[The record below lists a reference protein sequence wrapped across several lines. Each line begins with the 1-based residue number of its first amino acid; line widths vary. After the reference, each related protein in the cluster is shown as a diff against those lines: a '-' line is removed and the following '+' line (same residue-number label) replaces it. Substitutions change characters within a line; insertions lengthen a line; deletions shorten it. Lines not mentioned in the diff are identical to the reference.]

1 MSLTEKK
8 FKVFYTEQNDYREV
22 SFVPEM
28 VGGKEVYNVKNSLG
42 KHCGYVTEA
51 FLDALIRISDN
62 KDAHLTNNFMIRGLE
77 DEKKYINYLGRRII
91 LDAPGLIDM
100 LFCKFVNLRPTVYF
114 DDTDVEPL
122 TVIVNSKFD
131 IKNSNSVLDIKTNNN
146 MIDVGSL
153 KIYNVGKDINTIN
166 LWKISGENTN
176 GERATID
183 LNLATNRVG
192 NLNID
197 GFYGESA
204 FGGPYL
210 KLKCTNEEVA
220 PDVTILGY
228 TIDGNTND
236 KSEAGYI
243 HFETAGEFAAREGRA
258 YMPKTYA
265 FNGKEPSRIVSKKDG
280 IFLMNSNITLKSED
294 DLNPVSLVT
303 NGKILLKETDA
314 VLTGKNDID
323 GIFRCDPTAKQTRKS
338 SVWMRDVASESGIYL
353 KSKNSSECI
362 FRLGNSYLSNG
373 EKDIVMKGE
382 VSLVGVRLNN
392 EIKFKELTLEN
403 VNIRYSILNN
413 ISDLK
418 NAKISNSE
426 VENFNLTNKSKDT
439 QSFCFG
445 LGTIGYND
453 INEFYSP
460 KEGADIDKTI
470 YSSIKN
476 TSVTLWEGDWFH
488 DKVGKKV
495 YISNTIIEGDCTIE
509 TKYGNRNKAIPIT
522 IENSSLSRGYFSFGK
537 DDNKPISIINSEI
550 AYNVEAIN
558 LELIKTSAIKGPV
571 RFNGVTTIEDA
582 MIDKVNFKD
591 GKVTSI
597 VGGNYVSNGETIDGS
612 SYVLNSE
619 NTKAGKITEDLELL

>member
-1 MSLTEKK
+1 MSLEPKT
-8 FKVFYTEQNDYREV
+8 FKVNNIETKDYDEV
-22 SFVPEM
+22 HFIPAIVDN
-28 VGGKEVYNVKNSLG
+28 KEVYEVKNSSNI
-42 KHCGYVTEA
+42 HCGYVTEA
-51 FLDALIRISDN
+51 FLEALTKVNDEEGRVNQNFVVRQTQEWAGDITLSKGSDITLLSR
-62 KDAHLTNNFMIRGLE
+62 K
-77 DEKKYINYLGRRII
+77 II
-91 LDAPGLIDM
+91 LDAPKDPSKILVQGI
-100 LFCKFVNLRPTVYF
+100 VLRPTIYP
-114 DDTDVEPL
+114 EEMENKAL
-122 TVIVNSKFD
+122 TIATSCFR
-131 IKNSNSVLDIKTNNN
+131 IMSPFCPLDIKVNHDSLEAEAFS
-146 MIDVGSL
+146 IVRVGGTADKS
-153 KIYNVGKDINTIN
+153 V
-166 LWKISGENTN
+166 
-176 GERATID
+176 TID
-183 LNLATNRVG
+183 LDLATNRVG
-192 NLNID
+192 DLNID

-210 KLKCTNEEVA
+210 KLKCTNEEIA
-220 PDVTILGY
+220 PDINIFGY

-258 YMPKTYA
+258 YIPKSYGL
-265 FNGKEPSRIVSKKDG
+265 NGKEPSRIVSKKDG
-280 IFLMNSNITLKSED
+280 IFLMNSNITLKSDD
-294 DLNPVSLVT
+294 DLSPVSLVA
-303 NGKILLKETDA
+303 NGKILLKETDV
-314 VLTGKNDID
+314 VLTGKSDID

-338 SVWMRDVASESGIYL
+338 SVWMRYVASESGIYL

-373 EKDIVMKGE
+373 EKDIVIKGE
-382 VSLVGVRLNN
+382 SSLVGVRLNN
-392 EIKFKELTLEN
+392 EIKSKELTLEN

-426 VENFNLTNKSKDT
+426 VENFSLTNKSKDT

-476 TSVTLWEGDWFH
+476 TSVTLWDGDWFH

-522 IENSSLSRGYFSFGK
+522 IENSSLSRGYFSFVK
-537 DDNKPISIINSEI
+537 NDDRPISIINSEI

>member
-8 FKVFYTEQNDYREV
+8 FQVFNIETKDYDDV
-22 SFVPEM
+22 HFIPAIVD
-28 VGGKEVYNVKNSLG
+28 GKEVYEVKNSSKL
-42 KHCGYVTEA
+42 HCGYVTEA
-51 FLDALIRISDN
+51 FLEALIKVSDEN
-62 KDAHLTNNFMIRGLE
+62 GKLNQNFAVNNTQEWTGDVTLLSR
-77 DEKKYINYLGRRII
+77 KII
-91 LDAPGLIDM
+91 LDAPKDPSKILVQGI
-100 LFCKFVNLRPTVYF
+100 VLRPTIYP
-114 DDTDVEPL
+114 EEMENKAL
-122 TVIVNSKFD
+122 TIATNGCFRIMSPFCP
-131 IKNSNSVLDIKTNNN
+131 LDIKVNHNF
-146 MIDVGSL
+146 IEAESFSIVRVGGTADKS
-153 KIYNVGKDINTIN
+153 V
-166 LWKISGENTN
+166 
-176 GERATID
+176 TID
-183 LNLATNRVG
+183 LDLATNRVG
-192 NLNID
+192 DLNID
-197 GFYGESA
+197 GFYGKSA

-220 PDVTILGY
+220 PDITILGY

-258 YMPKTYA
+258 YIPKSYGL
-265 FNGKEPSRIVSKKDG
+265 NGKEPSKIVSKKDG
-280 IFLMNSNITLKSED
+280 IFLMNSNITLKSDD
-294 DLNPVSLVT
+294 DLSPVSLVT
-303 NGKILLKETDA
+303 NGKILLKETDM
-314 VLTGKNDID
+314 VLTGKSDID

-392 EIKFKELTLEN
+392 EIKSKELTLEN
-403 VNIRYSILNN
+403 VNIRYSILKN

-418 NAKISNSE
+418 NAKIANSE
-426 VENFNLTNKSKDT
+426 VENFSLTNKSKDT

-445 LGTIGYND
+445 LGTIAYND

-476 TSVTLWEGDWFH
+476 TSVTLWDGDWFH

-522 IENSSLSRGYFSFGK
+522 IENSSLSRGYFSFVK
-537 DDNKPISIINSEI
+537 NDDRPISIINSEI
-550 AYNVEAIN
+550 AYNVDAIN
-558 LELIKTSAIKGPV
+558 LDLIEASVIKGPV
-571 RFNGVTTIEDA
+571 RFNGVREIKDT
-582 MIDKVNFKD
+582 MIDQVNFEDSK
-591 GKVTSI
+591 I
-597 VGGNYVSNGETIDGS
+597 NEIEGGSYLANGETING
-612 SYVLNSE
+612 SE
-619 NTKAGKITEDLELL
+619 NTKTGKITEDLELL

>member
-1 MSLTEKK
+1 MSLKQQTFKVNNIEKK
-8 FKVFYTEQNDYREV
+8 DYDDV
-22 SFVPEM
+22 HFIPAIVDD
-28 VGGKEVYNVKNSLG
+28 KEVYEVKNNSNL
-42 KHCGYVTEA
+42 HCGYVTEA
-51 FLDALIRISDN
+51 FLEALIKVSN
-62 KDAHLTNNFMIRGLE
+62 ENGKLNQNFAVNNTQEWTGDVTLLSR
-77 DEKKYINYLGRRII
+77 KII
-91 LDAPGLIDM
+91 LDAPKEPSKILVQGI
-100 LFCKFVNLRPTVYF
+100 VLRPTIYP
-114 DDTDVEPL
+114 DKIDKGNKAL
-122 TVIVNSKFD
+122 TIATNGCFRIMSPFCP
-131 IKNSNSVLDIKTNNN
+131 LDIKVNHDFIEAESFSIVRIGGTA
-146 MIDVGSL
+146 DKSV
-153 KIYNVGKDINTIN
+153 
-166 LWKISGENTN
+166 
-176 GERATID
+176 TID
-183 LNLATNRVG
+183 LDLATNRVG
-192 NLNID
+192 DLNID

-220 PDVTILGY
+220 PDITILGY

-303 NGKILLKETDA
+303 NGKILLKETDM
-314 VLTGKNDID
+314 VLTGKSDID

-392 EIKFKELTLEN
+392 EIKSKELTLEN
-403 VNIRYSILNN
+403 VNIRYSILKN

-418 NAKISNSE
+418 NAKIANSE
-426 VENFNLTNKSKDT
+426 VENFNLINKSKNTD
-439 QSFCFG
+439 SFCFG

-476 TSVTLWEGDWFH
+476 TSVTLWDGDWFH

-495 YISNTIIEGDCTIE
+495 HISNTIIEGDCTIE
-509 TKYGNRNKAIPIT
+509 TKCRNRNKAIPIN

-537 DDNKPISIINSEI
+537 DDDRPISITNSEI
-550 AYNVEAIN
+550 AYNVDAIN
-558 LELIKTSAIKGPV
+558 LDLIEASVIKGPV
-571 RFNGVTTIEDA
+571 RFNGVREIRDA
-582 MIDKVNFKD
+582 MIDQVNFEDSKINKIEGGSYLAN
-591 GKVTSI
+591 GKI
-597 VGGNYVSNGETIDGS
+597 IEG
-612 SYVLNSE
+612 SE
-619 NTKAGKITEDLELL
+619 NTKTGKITEDLEIL

>member
-1 MSLTEKK
+1 MSLEPKT
-8 FKVFYTEQNDYREV
+8 FKVNNIETKDYDEV
-22 SFVPEM
+22 HFIPAIVDN
-28 VGGKEVYNVKNSLG
+28 KEVYEVKNSSNI
-42 KHCGYVTEA
+42 HCGYVTEA
-51 FLDALIRISDN
+51 FLEALTKVNDEEGRVNQNFVVRQTQEWAGDITLSKGSDITLLSR
-62 KDAHLTNNFMIRGLE
+62 K
-77 DEKKYINYLGRRII
+77 II
-91 LDAPGLIDM
+91 LDAPKDPSKILVQGI
-100 LFCKFVNLRPTVYF
+100 VLRPTIYP
-114 DDTDVEPL
+114 EEMENKAL
-122 TVIVNSKFD
+122 TIATSCFR
-131 IKNSNSVLDIKTNNN
+131 IMSPFCPLDIKVNHDSLEAEAFS
-146 MIDVGSL
+146 IVRVGGTADKS
-153 KIYNVGKDINTIN
+153 V
-166 LWKISGENTN
+166 
-176 GERATID
+176 TID
-183 LNLATNRVG
+183 LDLATNRVG
-192 NLNID
+192 DLNID

-210 KLKCTNEEVA
+210 KLKCTNEEIA
-220 PDVTILGY
+220 PDINIFGY

-258 YMPKTYA
+258 YIPKSYGL
-265 FNGKEPSRIVSKKDG
+265 NGKEPSRIVSKKDG
-280 IFLMNSNITLKSED
+280 IFLMNSNITLKSDD
-294 DLNPVSLVT
+294 DLSPVSLVA
-303 NGKILLKETDA
+303 NGKILLKETDV
-314 VLTGKNDID
+314 VLTGKSDID

-338 SVWMRDVASESGIYL
+338 SVWMRYVASESGIYL

-373 EKDIVMKGE
+373 EKDIVIKGE
-382 VSLVGVRLNN
+382 SSLVGVRLNN
-392 EIKFKELTLEN
+392 EIKSKELTLEN

-426 VENFNLTNKSKDT
+426 VENFSLTNKSKDT

-476 TSVTLWEGDWFH
+476 TSVTLWDGDWFH

-558 LELIKTSAIKGPV
+558 LDLIEASVIKGPV
-571 RFNGVTTIEDA
+571 RFNGVREIKDT
-582 MIDKVNFKD
+582 MIDQVNFEDSKIN
-591 GKVTSI
+591 KI
-597 VGGNYVSNGETIDGS
+597 EGGSYLSNGQNTDGS
-612 SYVLNSE
+612 SYVVNGE
-619 NTKAGKITEDLELL
+619 NTKTGKITEELELL

>member
-1 MSLTEKK
+1 MSLKQKKFQVFDIEKK
-8 FKVFYTEQNDYREV
+8 DYDDV
-22 SFVPEM
+22 HFTPAIVDD
-28 VGGKEVYNVKNSLG
+28 KEVYEVKNSSNI
-42 KHCGYVTEA
+42 HCGYVTEA
-51 FLDALIRISDN
+51 FLEALTKVNDEEGRVNRNFVVRQTQEWAGD
-62 KDAHLTNNFMIRGLE
+62 LTLSKGGDITLLTR
-77 DEKKYINYLGRRII
+77 KII
-91 LDAPGLIDM
+91 LDAPKEPSKILVQG
-100 LFCKFVNLRPTVYF
+100 VVLRPTIYP
-114 DDTDVEPL
+114 EEIEKGNKAL
-122 TVIVNSKFD
+122 TIATSSFRVMSPFCP
-131 IKNSNSVLDIKTNNN
+131 LDIKVNHDSIEAESFSIVRIGGTA
-146 MIDVGSL
+146 DKSV
-153 KIYNVGKDINTIN
+153 
-166 LWKISGENTN
+166 
-176 GERATID
+176 TID
-183 LNLATNRVG
+183 LDLATNRVG
-192 NLNID
+192 DLNID

-220 PDVTILGY
+220 PDITILGY

-265 FNGKEPSRIVSKKDG
+265 LNGKEPSRIASKKDG

-294 DLNPVSLVT
+294 DLSPVSLVV

-314 VLTGKNDID
+314 VLTGKSDID

-382 VSLVGVRLNN
+382 VSLVGIRLNN
-392 EIKFKELTLEN
+392 EIKSKELTLEN

-426 VENFNLTNKSKDT
+426 VENFSLTNKSKDT

-445 LGTIGYND
+445 LGTTNYND

-476 TSVTLWEGDWFH
+476 TKITLWEGDWFH
-488 DKVGKKV
+488 DKVGKGLN
-495 YISNTIIEGDCTIE
+495 ISNSVIEGDYTIE
-509 TKYGNRNKAIPIT
+509 TKYRNRNKALPIN
-522 IENSSLSRGYFSFGK
+522 IENSSLARGFLYIEK
-537 DDNKPISIINSEI
+537 DFIVDDKPISIINSDI
-550 AYNVEAIN
+550 DYNVAAIN
-558 LELIKTSAIKGPV
+558 LDLIEASVIKGGV
-571 RFNGVTTIEDA
+571 RFNGVREIKDA
-582 MIDKVNFKD
+582 MIDQVNFEDSKINKIEGGSYLAN
-591 GKVTSI
+591 GKNI
-597 VGGNYVSNGETIDGS
+597 NG
-612 SYVLNSE
+612 SE
-619 NTKAGKITEDLELL
+619 NTKTGKITEDLEIL

>member
-1 MSLTEKK
+1 MSLEPKT
-8 FKVFYTEQNDYREV
+8 FKVSNIETKDYDDV
-22 SFVPEM
+22 HFIPAIVD
-28 VGGKEVYNVKNSLG
+28 GKEVYEVKNSSNI
-42 KHCGYVTEA
+42 HCGYVTEA
-51 FLDALIRISDN
+51 FLEALTKVNDDQGRVN
-62 KDAHLTNNFMIRGLE
+62 RNFVVRQTQEWAGDITLSKGGDITLLSR
-77 DEKKYINYLGRRII
+77 KII
-91 LDAPGLIDM
+91 LDAPKDPSKILVQGI
-100 LFCKFVNLRPTVYF
+100 VLRPTIYP
-114 DDTDVEPL
+114 DEIDKDNKAL
-122 TVIVNSKFD
+122 TIATNGCFRIMSPFCP
-131 IKNSNSVLDIKTNNN
+131 LDIKVNHDF
-146 MIDVGSL
+146 IEAEAFSIVRVGGTADKS
-153 KIYNVGKDINTIN
+153 V
-166 LWKISGENTN
+166 
-176 GERATID
+176 TID
-183 LNLATNRVG
+183 LDLATNKVG
-192 NLNID
+192 DLNID

-220 PDVTILGY
+220 PDINILGY

-280 IFLMNSNITLKSED
+280 IFLMNSNITLKSDD
-294 DLNPVSLVT
+294 DLSPVSLVT
-303 NGKILLKETDA
+303 NGKILLKETDM
-314 VLTGKNDID
+314 VLTGKSDID

-392 EIKFKELTLEN
+392 EIKSKELTLEN

-418 NAKISNSE
+418 NAKIANSE
-426 VENFNLTNKSKDT
+426 VENFNLINKSKNTD
-439 QSFCFG
+439 SFCFG

-476 TSVTLWEGDWFH
+476 TKITLWEGDWFH
-488 DKVGKKV
+488 DKVGKGFN
-495 YISNTIIEGDCTIE
+495 ISNSVIEGDYTIE
-509 TKYGNRNKAIPIT
+509 TKYRNRNKAVPIN
-522 IENSSLSRGYFSFGK
+522 IENSSLARGFLYIEKDFSV
-537 DDNKPISIINSEI
+537 DDKPISIINSDI
-550 AYNVEAIN
+550 DYNVDAIN
-558 LELIKTSAIKGPV
+558 LDLIEASVIKGAV
-571 RFNGVTTIEDA
+571 RFNGVREIKDA
-582 MIDKVNFKD
+582 MIDQVNFEDSKINKIEGGSYLAN
-591 GKVTSI
+591 GKI
-597 VGGNYVSNGETIDGS
+597 IEGS
-612 SYVLNSE
+612 E
-619 NTKAGKITEDLELL
+619 HTKTGKITEDLEIL

>member
-8 FKVFYTEQNDYREV
+8 FQVFDIETKDYDDV
-22 SFVPEM
+22 HFIPAV
-28 VGGKEVYNVKNSLG
+28 VDDKEVYEVKNNSNI
-42 KHCGYVTEA
+42 HCGYVTEA
-51 FLDALIRISDN
+51 FLEALIKFNDDEGRLN
-62 KDAHLTNNFMIRGLE
+62 QNFTVKNTQELE
-77 DEKKYINYLGRRII
+77 GDITLLSRKII
-91 LDAPGLIDM
+91 LDAPKEPSKILVQG
-100 LFCKFVNLRPTVYF
+100 VVLRPTIYP
-114 DDTDVEPL
+114 EEMENKAL
-122 TVIVNSKFD
+122 TIATSCFR
-131 IKNSNSVLDIKTNNN
+131 IMSPFCPLDIKVNHDF
-146 MIDVGSL
+146 IEAESFSIVRVGGTADKS
-153 KIYNVGKDINTIN
+153 V
-166 LWKISGENTN
+166 
-176 GERATID
+176 TID
-183 LNLATNRVG
+183 LDLATNRVG
-192 NLNID
+192 DLNID

-220 PDVTILGY
+220 PDITILGY

-258 YMPKTYA
+258 YIPKSYGL
-265 FNGKEPSRIVSKKDG
+265 NGKEPSKIVSKKDG
-280 IFLMNSNITLKSED
+280 IFLMNSNITLKSDD
-294 DLNPVSLVT
+294 DLSPVSLVA
-303 NGKILLKETDA
+303 NGKILLKETDM
-314 VLTGKNDID
+314 VLTGKSDID

-362 FRLGNSYLSNG
+362 FRLGNSFLSNG
-373 EKDIVMKGE
+373 EKDIVIKGE
-382 VSLVGVRLNN
+382 SSLVGVRLDNSM
-392 EIKFKELTLEN
+392 KSKELTLEN

-418 NAKISNSE
+418 NAKIANSE
-426 VENFNLTNKSKDT
+426 VENFNLINKSKNTD
-439 QSFCFG
+439 SFCFG

-476 TSVTLWEGDWFH
+476 TSVTLWDGDWFH

-550 AYNVEAIN
+550 AYNVNAIN
-558 LELIKTSAIKGPV
+558 LDLIEASVIKGPV
-571 RFNGVTTIEDA
+571 RFNGVREIKDA
-582 MIDKVNFKD
+582 MIDQVNFED

>member
-1 MSLTEKK
+1 MSLKQQT
-8 FKVFYTEQNDYREV
+8 FKVSNIETKDYDDV
-22 SFVPEM
+22 HFIPAV
-28 VGGKEVYNVKNSLG
+28 VDDKEVYEVKNSSNI
-42 KHCGYVTEA
+42 HCGYVTEA
-51 FLDALIRISDN
+51 FLEALTKVNDDQGRVN
-62 KDAHLTNNFMIRGLE
+62 RNFIVRQTQEWEGDITLSKGG
-77 DEKKYINYLGRRII
+77 DITLLSRKII
-91 LDAPGLIDM
+91 LDAPKELSKILVQG
-100 LFCKFVNLRPTVYF
+100 VVLRPTIYP
-114 DDTDVEPL
+114 EEMENKAL
-122 TVIVNSKFD
+122 TIATNGCFRIMSPFCP
-131 IKNSNSVLDIKTNNN
+131 LDIKVNHDF
-146 MIDVGSL
+146 IEAESFSIVRVGGTADKS
-153 KIYNVGKDINTIN
+153 V
-166 LWKISGENTN
+166 
-176 GERATID
+176 TID
-183 LNLATNRVG
+183 LDLATNRVG
-192 NLNID
+192 DLNID
-197 GFYGESA
+197 GFYGKSS
-204 FGGPYL
+204 FGGPYF

-220 PDVTILGY
+220 PDITILGY

-258 YMPKTYA
+258 YIPKSYGL
-265 FNGKEPSRIVSKKDG
+265 NGKEPSRIVSKKDG
-280 IFLMNSNITLKSED
+280 IFLMNSNVTLKSDD
-294 DLNPVSLVT
+294 DLSPVSLVT
-303 NGKILLKETDA
+303 NGKILLKETDV
-314 VLTGKNDID
+314 VLTGKSDID

-382 VSLVGVRLNN
+382 VSLVGVRLDNSM
-392 EIKFKELTLEN
+392 KSKELTLEN

-418 NAKISNSE
+418 NANIANSE
-426 VENFNLTNKSKDT
+426 VENFNLINKSKNTD
-439 QSFCFG
+439 SFCFG

-470 YSSIKN
+470 YSFIKN
-476 TSVTLWEGDWFH
+476 TSVTLWDGDWFH

-612 SYVLNSE
+612 SYVVNGE

>member
-1 MSLTEKK
+1 MSLKQQT
-8 FKVFYTEQNDYREV
+8 FKVSNIETKDYDDV
-22 SFVPEM
+22 HFIPAV
-28 VGGKEVYNVKNSLG
+28 VDDKEVYEVKNSSNI
-42 KHCGYVTEA
+42 HCGYVTEA
-51 FLDALIRISDN
+51 FLEALTKVNDEEGRVN
-62 KDAHLTNNFMIRGLE
+62 RNFVVRQTQEWAGDITLSKGGDITLLSR
-77 DEKKYINYLGRRII
+77 KII
-91 LDAPGLIDM
+91 LDAPKDPSKILVQGI
-100 LFCKFVNLRPTVYF
+100 VLRPTIYP
-114 DDTDVEPL
+114 EEMENKAL
-122 TVIVNSKFD
+122 TIATSCFR
-131 IKNSNSVLDIKTNNN
+131 IMSPFCPLDIKVNHYSLEAEAFS
-146 MIDVGSL
+146 IVRVGGTADKS
-153 KIYNVGKDINTIN
+153 V
-166 LWKISGENTN
+166 
-176 GERATID
+176 TID
-183 LNLATNRVG
+183 LDLATNKVG
-192 NLNID
+192 DLNID

-220 PDVTILGY
+220 PDITILGY

-265 FNGKEPSRIVSKKDG
+265 FNGKEPSKIVSKKDG
-280 IFLMNSNITLKSED
+280 IFLMNSNITLKSDD
-294 DLNPVSLVT
+294 DLSPVSLVT

-338 SVWMRDVASESGIYL
+338 SVWMRYVASESGIYL

-373 EKDIVMKGE
+373 EKDIVIKGE
-382 VSLVGVRLNN
+382 SSLVGVRLDNSM
-392 EIKFKELTLEN
+392 KSKELTLEN
-403 VNIRYSILNN
+403 VNIRYSILSN

-445 LGTIGYND
+445 LGTIAYND

-476 TSVTLWEGDWFH
+476 TKITLWEGDWFH
-488 DKVGKKV
+488 DKVGKGLD
-495 YISNTIIEGDCTIE
+495 ISNSVIEGNYTIE
-509 TKYGNRNKAIPIT
+509 TIYRNRNKTVPIN
-522 IENSSLSRGYFSFGK
+522 IENSSLTRGALYIEKDFSV
-537 DDNKPISIINSEI
+537 DDKPISIINSDI
-550 AYNVEAIN
+550 DYNVAAIN
-558 LELIKTSAIKGPV
+558 LDLIEASVIKGGV
-571 RFNGVTTIEDA
+571 RFNGVREIKDA
-582 MIDKVNFKD
+582 MIDQVNFEDSKINKIEGGSYLAN
-591 GKVTSI
+591 GK
-597 VGGNYVSNGETIDGS
+597 TIEGR
-612 SYVLNSE
+612 E
-619 NTKAGKITEDLELL
+619 NTKTGKITEDLEIL

>member
-1 MSLTEKK
+1 MSLKQQTFKVNNIEKK
-8 FKVFYTEQNDYREV
+8 DYDDV
-22 SFVPEM
+22 HFIPAIVD
-28 VGGKEVYNVKNSLG
+28 GKEVYEVKNSSNL
-42 KHCGYVTEA
+42 HCGYVTEA
-51 FLDALIRISDN
+51 FLQALIKVSDEN
-62 KDAHLTNNFMIRGLE
+62 GKLNQNFAVNNTQEWTGDVTLLSR
-77 DEKKYINYLGRRII
+77 KII
-91 LDAPGLIDM
+91 LDAPKEPSKILVQGI
-100 LFCKFVNLRPTVYF
+100 VLRPTIYP
-114 DDTDVEPL
+114 DEIEKDNKAL
-122 TVIVNSKFD
+122 TIATNGCFRIMSPFCP
-131 IKNSNSVLDIKTNNN
+131 LDIKANHDF
-146 MIDVGSL
+146 IEAESFSIVRVGGTADKS
-153 KIYNVGKDINTIN
+153 V
-166 LWKISGENTN
+166 
-176 GERATID
+176 TID

-192 NLNID
+192 DLNID
-197 GFYGESA
+197 GFYGGSA

-258 YMPKTYA
+258 YIPKSYGL
-265 FNGKEPSRIVSKKDG
+265 NGKEPSQIVSKKDG
-280 IFLMNSNITLKSED
+280 IFLMNSNITLKSDD
-294 DLNPVSLVT
+294 DLSPVSLVT
-303 NGKILLKETDA
+303 NGKILLKETDV
-314 VLTGKNDID
+314 VLTGKSDID

-373 EKDIVMKGE
+373 EKDIVIKGE
-382 VSLVGVRLNN
+382 SSLVGVRLDNSM
-392 EIKFKELTLEN
+392 KSKELTLEN
-403 VNIRYSILNN
+403 VNIRYSILKN
-413 ISDLK
+413 INDLK

-426 VENFNLTNKSKDT
+426 VENFNLINKSKNTD
-439 QSFCFG
+439 SFCFG

-476 TSVTLWEGDWFH
+476 TKITLWEGDWFH
-488 DKVGKKV
+488 DKVGKGL

-509 TKYGNRNKAIPIT
+509 TKYRNRNKAIPIT

-550 AYNVEAIN
+550 AYNVDAIN
-558 LELIKTSAIKGPV
+558 LDLIEASVIKGPV
-571 RFNGVTTIEDA
+571 RFNGVREIKDTMIDQVNFEDSKINKIEGGSYLANGKTIE
-582 MIDKVNFKD
+582 
-591 GKVTSI
+591 GR
-597 VGGNYVSNGETIDGS
+597 
-612 SYVLNSE
+612 E
-619 NTKAGKITEDLELL
+619 NTKTGKVTEDLEIL